1 MQAIRHTPGGEAFN
15 WRKSSL
21 SNGEGGDC
29 LEVGRGN
36 HASVPIRDSKRP
48 HGPVL
53 LVRNAAWTAFL
64 GAVRTGDPL
73 SS

>member
-1 MQAIRHTPGGEAFN
+1 MRVIPHGPPREASV
-15 WRKSSL
+15 WHKSSH
-21 SNGEGGDC
+21 SNREGGDC
-29 LEVGRGN
+29 LEVAAGN
-36 HASVPIRDSKRP
+36 RASVPIRDSKRP

-64 GAVRTGDPL
+64 GAVRTGAPL